1 LLILAYVLALPG
13 RPSHD
18 LNGASASTG
27 AVLGENDALP
37 SGAVATTFPVE
48 QRAPSLAAVT
58 EGAAV
63 CFLHNCLERKVI
75 LQMFICYLVH
85 VSETVVASVLVF
97 HANLTYVSAKRGSS
111 EPDKG
116 GIQLDV
122 VYLKELLN
130 FT

>member
-1 LLILAYVLALPG
+1 VLGLPG

-18 LNGASASTG
+18 LNGASASTVT
-27 AVLGENDALP
+27 VLGEDDALH

-75 LQMFICYLVH
+75 LQMFVCYLVH
-85 VSETVVASVLVF
+85 VSEIVVASVLGF
-97 HANLTYVSAKRGSS
+97 HANLT
-111 EPDKG
+111 
-116 GIQLDV
+116 L
-122 VYLKELLN
+122 LKCK
-130 FT
+130 TRQQRA